1 MSEERPLVITIDG
14 PGDSGKSSV
23 ARRIAQALEI
33 PYVSSGLL
41 YRGAAYQV
49 LRYGVDPDDEEVIV
63 RLLEEHP
70 IRLEPDTN
78 GNRVYAGGEDLT
90 PQLHTAAVDAVVS
103 AVARHPRVRAYVNQ
117 RLREVPPP
125 FVVEGRDMGTAVFP
139 QASYKFYLTASP
151 EVRARRRAKERPES
165 AAEIEKML
173 RLRDERDA
181 KQSAPAEDAQI
192 IDTSELTLDQVV
204 GAIMRY
210 LPRGLGGVNR
220 E

>member
-1 MSEERPLVITIDG
+1 MESESPLIITIDG
-14 PGDSGKSSV
+14 PGASGKSSV
-23 ARRIAQALEI
+23 ARRIAQALEV

-49 LRYGVDPDDEEVIV
+49 LRYGVDPDDEEAIV
-63 RLLEEHP
+63 RLLKEHP
-70 IRLEPDTN
+70 IRLEPDTH
-78 GNRVYAGGEDLT
+78 GNRVLADGEDLT

-139 QASYKFYLTASP
+139 HAPYKFYLTASP
-151 EVRARRRAKERPES
+151 EVRASRRARERADDV
-165 AAEIEKML
+165 AAIEKML

-181 KQSAPAEDAQI
+181 KQSKPAEDAQV

-210 LPRGLGGVNR
+210 LPISQ
-220 E
+220 